1 MIAGGIGK
9 PILVHDPPVSILCGL
24 HISGDGCA
32 KKKKMTGEVVLW
44 TNSGTRG
51 LSESVL
57 DLHRVGSSTVYAE
70 RMDAVDVPSQWEFN
84 CNLEVNYGS
93 VENASIVY
101 AALAVDKEVFQRVQ
115 SLEVPMARKCDATR
129 LKECLL
135 LSMHGVQSIVSHPW
149 WLEEN
154 IIPRPRMH
162 IFPLT

>member
-1 MIAGGIGK
+1 MEKFENVDYNELGF
-9 PILVHDPPVSILCGL
+9 DPHIYGL
-24 HISGDGCA
+24 LTDWRWLSG
-32 KKKKMTGEVVLW
+32 LQW
-44 TNSGTRG
+44 NS
-51 LSESVL
+51 LL
-57 DLHRVGSSTVYAE
+57 ADLVGSY
-70 RMDAVDVPSQWEFN
+70 RSQRISKSKQS
-84 CNLEVNYGS
+84 NLEVNYGS

-115 SLEVPMARKCDATR
+115 SLEVPMTRKCDATR